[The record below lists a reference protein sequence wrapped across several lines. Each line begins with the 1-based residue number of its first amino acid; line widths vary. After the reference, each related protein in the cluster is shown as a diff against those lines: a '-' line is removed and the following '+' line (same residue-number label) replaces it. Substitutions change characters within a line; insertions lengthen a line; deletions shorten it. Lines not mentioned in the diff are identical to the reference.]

1 MAMSNTAT
9 RILVSVVTIP
19 LILLVCYLGGF
30 YFLAF
35 VLAIGLLS
43 FYEFNGLSANK
54 NAFTNLVIG
63 LLSTFVLIINSYF
76 KFVDFFR
83 LILLII
89 TVLVLTELFRN
100 RQSAILNLGASL
112 FGIFYIGLFSST
124 LVLLREY
131 FADYYNTGGYL
142 IISVFITIWICD
154 SAAFFLGT
162 AFGKHK
168 LFPRISPKKSWEGSV
183 AGFIFALISMIALK
197 YLLLDSF
204 FILDAI
210 VVGIIIGSIG
220 QIGDLVESLIKR
232 DAGVKDSS
240 NLIPGHGGI
249 FDRFDS
255 LMLSSPVI
263 YLYLSYIR

>member
-1 MAMSNTAT
+1 MALSNTAT
-9 RILVSVVTIP
+9 RILVSAVTIP
-19 LILLVCYLGGF
+19 LILLVCYAGGLF
-30 YFLAF
+30 FLAF

-43 FYEFNGLSANK
+43 YYEFHGLSANK

-63 LLSTFVLIINSYF
+63 LLSTIFLIVNSYYRF
-76 KFVDFFR
+76 IDLLR
-83 LILLII
+83 LILFIVI
-89 TVLVLTELFRN
+89 AMVVIELFRN
-100 RQSAILNLGASL
+100 KQSAILNLGTSL
-112 FGIFYIGLFSST
+112 FGILYIGLFSST
-124 LVLLREY
+124 IILLRE
-131 FADYYNTGGYL
+131 FFNEDYVTGGYL

-162 AFGKHK
+162 ALGKHK
-168 LFPRISPKKSWEGSV
+168 LFPRISPKKSWEGSA

-197 YLLLDSF
+197 YILLDSF
-204 FILDAI
+204 SVLDAVI
-210 VVGIIIGSIG
+210 VGTIIGSVG

-263 YLYLSYIR
+263 YLYLSFFK